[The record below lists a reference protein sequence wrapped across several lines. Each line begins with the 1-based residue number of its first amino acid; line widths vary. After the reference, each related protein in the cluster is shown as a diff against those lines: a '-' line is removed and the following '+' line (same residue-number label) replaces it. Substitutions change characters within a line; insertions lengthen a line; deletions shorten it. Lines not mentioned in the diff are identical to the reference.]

1 MRFGSRR
8 NLVAP
13 PEDRCYP
20 MHGTAACVM
29 ALTQSGASASEL
41 LRGTGLDESEL
52 LSHSRKVSYAQMQ
65 VILRNAVALSPG
77 PEAPF
82 EAGRRVS
89 LASLG
94 VWGLGMTSARTYREL
109 AEFVVKY
116 QWVLGPMVAF
126 GFYEADGEAWWSYT
140 PLLVSDAHGA
150 EYRLSMEFAIC
161 MGYKL
166 SEIAFG
172 PDFKPLSVSLR
183 YEAPVHAHLYEK
195 FFGCPVRFGQPVD
208 SFYFDPALL
217 ERRMPHANAI
227 SMAMVRAGCDV
238 LLKKLSARVGIEAR
252 VRALLAAQHAEKPA
266 LDIDDIAGELKMNPR
281 TLRRRLQ
288 EAGTS
293 FRGLRSNVLM
303 DQAIAYLRDT
313 DLTQEEIA
321 ARLGF
326 SDGSN
331 FRQAFRRWTD
341 QQPGAFRPK
350 RKSGAPPQGESG
362 QL

>member
-8 NLVAP
+8 NLIAP

-65 VILRNAVALSPG
+65 IILRNAVALSPG
-77 PEAPF
+77 PEAAF

-126 GFYEADGEAWWSYT
+126 DFHEADGQAWWSYT
-140 PLLVSDAHGA
+140 PLLVSDPHGT
-150 EYRLSMEFAIC
+150 EYQMSMEFALS
-161 MGYKL
+161 MGYRM

-172 PDFKPLSVSLR
+172 PGFEPLAVSLR
-183 YEAPVHAHLYEK
+183 YDAPAHAHLYEH
-195 FFGCPVRFGQPVD
+195 FFGCPVHFGQPVD
-208 SFYFDPALL
+208 GFHFAPSLL
-217 ERRMPHANAI
+217 EHKLPHANAI
-227 SMAMVRAGCDV
+227 SMAMVRAGCEL
-238 LLKKLSARVGIEAR
+238 LLKKLSARGGIEAR
-252 VRALLAAQHAEKPA
+252 VRELLAAQQAEKPA
-266 LDIDDIAGELKMNPR
+266 PDIEDIAGELEMNPR
-281 TLRRRLQ
+281 TLRRRLK

-293 FRGLRSNVLM
+293 FRGLRSKVLM

-313 DLTQEEIA
+313 AMTQEEIA
-321 ARLGF
+321 MRLGF

-331 FRQAFRRWTD
+331 FRQAFRRWTN

-350 RKSGAPPQGESG
+350 RTTGAAPENESEH
-362 QL
+362 L

>member
-1 MRFGSRR
+1 
-8 NLVAP
+8 
-13 PEDRCYP
+13 

-29 ALTQSGASASEL
+29 ALTQSGASASAL
-41 LRGTGLDESEL
+41 LCGTGLDESEL
-52 LSHSRKVSYAQMQ
+52 LSHSKKVSYAQMQ
-65 VILRNAVALSPG
+65 TILRNAVALSPG
-77 PEAPF
+77 PEAAF

-126 GFYEADGEAWWSYT
+126 DIHEADGKAWWTYT
-140 PLLVSDAHGA
+140 PLLVSDPRST
-150 EYRLSMEFAIC
+150 EYQLSMEFAIC
-161 MGYKL
+161 MGYRL
-166 SEIAFG
+166 SEAAFG
-172 PDFKPLSVSLR
+172 PDFKPLEVSLR
-183 YEAPVHAHLYEK
+183 YAAPAHAHLYER
-195 FFGCPVRFGQPVD
+195 FFGIPVSFGQQVD
-208 SFYFDPALL
+208 SFHFDPALL
-217 ERRMPHANAI
+217 ERKLPHANAL
-227 SMAMVRAGCDV
+227 SMAMVRAGCEL
-238 LLKKLSARVGIEAR
+238 LLKKLSARGSIEAR
-252 VRALLAAQHAEKPA
+252 VRELLAAQHAERPA
-266 LDIDDIAGELKMNPR
+266 PDIEDIAGELEMNPR
-281 TLRRRLQ
+281 TLRRRLK

-350 RKSGAPPQGESG
+350 RKSGAPPQSESG

>member
-1 MRFGSRR
+1 MRFGTRR

-13 PEDRCYP
+13 PDDRCYP

-41 LRGTGLDESEL
+41 LHGTGIDESEL
-52 LSHSRKVSYAQMQ
+52 MSHSRKVSYAQMQ
-65 VILRNAVALSPG
+65 TILRNAVALSPG
-77 PEAPF
+77 PEASF

-94 VWGLGMTSARTYREL
+94 VWGMGMSSARTYREL
-109 AEFVVKY
+109 AEFVVRY

-126 GFYEADGEAWWSYT
+126 ELHEAGGSAWWTYT
-140 PLLVSDAHGA
+140 PLLVSNPHST
-150 EYRLSMEFAIC
+150 EYQMSMEFALC
-161 MGYKL
+161 MGYRM

-172 PDFKPLSVSLR
+172 PGFRALAISLR
-183 YEAPVHAHLYEK
+183 YDAPAHASLYEH
-195 FFGCPVRFGQPVD
+195 FFGCPVHFGQPHD
-208 SFYFDPALL
+208 GFHFDPALL
-217 ERRMPHANAI
+217 EHRLPHANAV
-227 SMAMVRAGCDV
+227 SMAMVRAGCEV
-238 LLKKLSARVGIEAR
+238 LLKKLSLRGSIEAR
-252 VRALLAAQHAEKPA
+252 VRELLAAQHAEKPA
-266 LDIDDIAGELKMNPR
+266 PDIDDIAGELKMNPR

-293 FRGLRSNVLM
+293 FRGLRSNVLK

-331 FRQAFRRWTD
+331 FRQAFRRWTSR
-341 QQPGAFRPK
+341 QPGDFRPK
-350 RKSGAPPQGESG
+350 RAAGAPPDDDPEH
-362 QL
+362 L

>member
-1 MRFGSRR
+1 MRFGTRR

-13 PEDRCYP
+13 TEDRCYP

-41 LRGTGLDESEL
+41 LHGTGLDESEL
-52 LSHSRKVSYAQMQ
+52 LSYSRKVSYAQMQ
-65 VILRNAVALSPG
+65 TILRNAVALSPG
-77 PEAPF
+77 PEAAF

-126 GFYEADGEAWWSYT
+126 DFHEVDANAWWTYT
-140 PLLVSDAHGA
+140 PLLVSDPRST
-150 EYRLSMEFAIC
+150 EYQMSMEFALC
-161 MGYKL
+161 MGYRM

-172 PDFKPLSVSLR
+172 PGFKALAISLR
-183 YEAPVHAHLYEK
+183 YDAPAHASLYEH
-195 FFGCPVRFGQPVD
+195 FFGCPILFGQPHD
-208 SFYFDPALL
+208 GFHFDPALL
-217 ERRMPHANAI
+217 ECELPNANAI
-227 SMAMVRAGCDV
+227 SMAMVRAGCEV
-238 LLKKLSARVGIEAR
+238 LLKKLSTRGGIEAR
-252 VRALLAAQHAEKPA
+252 VRELLSAQRPEKPA
-266 LDIDDIAGELKMNPR
+266 LAVDEIANELDMNPR
-281 TLRRRLQ
+281 TLHRKLK

-331 FRQAFRRWTD
+331 FRQAFKRWTNR
-341 QQPGAFRPK
+341 QPGDFRPK
-350 RKSGAPPQGESG
+350 RGAGAAPKSEPKD
-362 QL
+362 L